1 MPSVC
6 VISGASQYHEKRW
19 GMHLIGINFR
29 SHGFEA
35 SHAFFNECVTA
46 KFHFNEAVFPI
57 SEVYHRITLLPI
69 FIPIMI
75 YFSVQSIRKHTQV
88 PDAKCFKKKSK
99 CVKVIH

>member
-1 MPSVC
+1 MGTTYTIMPS

-19 GMHLIGINFR
+19 GMHLIGINFFR

-57 SEVYHRITLLPI
+57 SEVYHRITLSCPSL
-69 FIPIMI
+69 
-75 YFSVQSIRKHTQV
+75 SR
-88 PDAKCFKKKSK
+88 
-99 CVKVIH
+99 